1 MTKSNQKDFQHSTK
15 CWICYMHHCHIT
27 GKYQGS
33 MHKKC
38 YPNLNLFTK
47 IPVLFLNLQNF
58 DSHVVDQELREYISK
73 INVIPKTLEKYMCIT
88 MEQSKKDAI
97 NPGLTLAF
105 IDDIHFLNDSS
116 ENLAKTL
123 RKKAFIF

>member
-1 MTKSNQKDFQHSTK
+1 ML
-15 CWICYMHHCHIT
+15 
-27 GKYQGS
+27 YQRQWKN
-33 MHKKC
+33 M
-38 YPNLNLFTK
+38 
-47 IPVLFLNLQNF
+47 
-58 DSHVVDQELREYISK
+58 
-73 INVIPKTLEKYMCIT
+73 EKYMCIT